1 MRLKKT
7 ISIGIII
14 TVIAIG
20 QVHQHVEIIKAGY
33 GLQRNRERLFSLV
46 DQNTKL
52 MYNLSKLESPRY
64 LLASM
69 KREEIEFADRRIR
82 QANSYRLAYADP
94 GYSGGKV
101 SFVGRFFDL
110 FTLSAE
116 AKPREPNTN

>member
-1 MRLKKT
+1 MRLGKT
-7 ISIGIII
+7 ISTGIII
-14 TVIAIG
+14 TALAIG
-20 QVHQHVEIIKAGY
+20 YVHQHVEIFKAGY
-33 GLQRNRERLFSLV
+33 GLQKNRQRLLSLV

-69 KREEIEFADRRIR
+69 KCEEIEFADHRIR

-101 SFVGRFFDL
+101 SFAGRFFDL

-116 AKPREPNTN
+116 AKPR